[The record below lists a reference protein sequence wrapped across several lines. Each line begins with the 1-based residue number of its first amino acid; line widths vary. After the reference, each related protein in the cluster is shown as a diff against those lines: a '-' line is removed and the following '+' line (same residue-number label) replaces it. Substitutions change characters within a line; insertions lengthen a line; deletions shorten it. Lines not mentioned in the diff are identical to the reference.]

1 MIKRRYRIG
10 TYPWHQHNHAELLRS
25 GDAFF
30 SSLLESLNAASEEII
45 IQVYILEN
53 DKTGMAVMDAIVKAA
68 QRGVQVT
75 ILADAYGSANL
86 KSNVPQFMLH
96 AGISLRFYS
105 PVKLLSKWQMGMRLH
120 HKIIVID
127 KQIAFTGGIN
137 LADHYSGF
145 HWQLAWLDYGVK
157 LKGEIVKDLWRICQE
172 TGAGFRRK
180 KSLFTSMN
188 TLALAG
194 QGNMRIRA
202 LQNHWFK
209 ARFAISKQYRNQ
221 IRFAKEELIIMNSYF
236 IPSRALKRLLKN
248 AAKRG
253 VAVKLILG
261 GVSDVPTVRNATRF
275 FYGDLLKAGIKIF
288 EYQKSVL
295 HAKLA
300 LSDGNWI
307 CLGSYNLNHLS
318 DFGSIECNL
327 EMLDEAFY
335 RTTKLELEAICKQD
349 CQEIQAPTF
358 EQSNTLFL
366 KIRDYLSYLLIRA
379 SLRILFLLQ
388 RRSKRISEIE

>member
-25 GDAFF
+25 GNSFF
-30 SSLLESLNAASEEII
+30 SSLLESIEAATEEIL
-45 IQVYILEN
+45 IQVYILEP
-53 DKTGMAVMDAIVKAA
+53 DKTGMAIIDALFQAA
-68 QRGVQVT
+68 QRGVKVN
-75 ILADAYGSANL
+75 ILADAYGSTNL
-86 KSNVPQFMLH
+86 KNNIPARLLH
-96 AGISLRFYS
+96 PCISLRFYA
-105 PVKLLSKWQMGMRLH
+105 PVKILSKLQMGMRLH
-120 HKIIVID
+120 HKIFVID
-127 KQIAFTGGIN
+127 KQVAFTGGIN

-145 HWQLAWLDYGVK
+145 DGREPWLDYGMK
-157 LKGEIVKDLWRICQE
+157 LQGEIVKDLWKICLE
-172 TGAGFRRK
+172 TGSGFLRK
-180 KSLFTSMN
+180 NNLLLSGFSLPSIY
-188 TLALAG
+188 
-194 QGNMRIRA
+194 QGNIKIRA

-221 IRFAKEELIIMNSYF
+221 IRFAKEELVIMNSYF

-327 EMLDEAFY
+327 EMLDETFY
-335 RTTKLELEAICKQD
+335 RTTKQELEAICKQD
-349 CQEIQAPTF
+349 CQEIQAHTF